1 MEPKVLKHFN
11 QRRSNGQKQ
20 LAVLVDPDKSTPESL
35 AEIASLVHRASVE
48 HIFVGGSLLTSGE
61 MENTLSILR
70 ENCEAHLTIFPGS
83 INQISSKADALFLL
97 SLISGRNADLLIGKH
112 VEAAPS
118 LRRSKLELIP
128 TGYMLVDGGQ
138 PTTASYMSNTFPIPR
153 DKEDIAMSTAMAG
166 EMLGLQCLYLDA
178 GSGAL
183 HPVPEPMIECI
194 RGAVDI
200 PLIVG
205 GGMRTEADV
214 AAAFA
219 AGADVAVVGN
229 AFEQNPDLIITMA
242 ETVRQFA

>member
-1 MEPKVLKHFN
+1 MESKVLKHFDK
-11 QRRSNGQKQ
+11 RRQTKRKQ

-35 AEIASLVHRASVE
+35 AEIGSLVHKASVE
-48 HIFVGGSLLTSGE
+48 HIFAGGSLLTSGE
-61 MENTLSILR
+61 MDVTLTILR
-70 ENCEAHLTIFPGS
+70 EHCEAHLTIFPGS

-153 DKEDIAMSTAMAG
+153 DKEDIAMSTAIAG
-166 EMLGLQCLYLDA
+166 EMLGLRCIYLDA

-194 RGAVDI
+194 QGAVDI
-200 PLIVG
+200 PVIVG
-205 GGMRTEADV
+205 GGMRTASDV
-214 AAAFA
+214 AAAFT

-229 AFEQNPDLIITMA
+229 AFEHNPELILSMA
-242 ETVRQFA
+242 ETAQQFA